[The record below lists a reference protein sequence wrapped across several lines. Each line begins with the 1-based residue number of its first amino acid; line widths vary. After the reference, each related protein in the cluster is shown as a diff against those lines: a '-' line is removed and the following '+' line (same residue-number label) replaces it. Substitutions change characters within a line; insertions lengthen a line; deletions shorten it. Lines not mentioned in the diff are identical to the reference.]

1 MSADESHMLTRA
13 REVTAEE
20 YAAQVGLARG
30 ALSVAPVALKA
41 RETRTAPVTQPPH
54 RYGAQVRCARVVD
67 DLITEL
73 GLGRIRRVAFVVLGE
88 SAWTLPLYEVAIT
101 TARRGWSIGIAD
113 ARYWFVTSEPV
124 PLAGFGSAARA
135 AVSARL
141 EPEGITFIGSTFA
154 DLRPNVVLLD
164 PQGELLRVD
173 RVVTLSDAQA
183 ISWSSADGDHGTR
196 SHSRPAASRRFSDA
210 PREAPPAMIRVSG
223 TRAPSPRS
231 CPAARPSVSVATS
244 AATSRSSIASDVS
257 RFPDVLDDMDT

>member
-1 MSADESHMLTRA
+1 MSRIVH
-13 REVTAEE
+13 
-20 YAAQVGLARG
+20 
-30 ALSVAPVALKA
+30 
-41 RETRTAPVTQPPH
+41 
-54 RYGAQVRCARVVD
+54 
-67 DLITEL
+67 DLIAEL
-73 GLGRIRRVAFVVLGE
+73 RLGRIRTVAFVVRGDVR
-88 SAWTLPLYEVAIT
+88 WTLPLYELALA
-101 TARRGWSIGIAD
+101 TARRGWSMGIAD
-113 ARYWFVTSEPV
+113 ARYWFVTPEPV

-164 PQGELLRVD
+164 PQGELLQVD
-173 RVVTLSDAQA
+173 RVVTLSDAEA
-183 ISWSSADGDHGTR
+183 ISWSSADGDQRTR

-244 AATSRSSIASDVS
+244 VATSRSS
-257 RFPDVLDDMDT
+257 L